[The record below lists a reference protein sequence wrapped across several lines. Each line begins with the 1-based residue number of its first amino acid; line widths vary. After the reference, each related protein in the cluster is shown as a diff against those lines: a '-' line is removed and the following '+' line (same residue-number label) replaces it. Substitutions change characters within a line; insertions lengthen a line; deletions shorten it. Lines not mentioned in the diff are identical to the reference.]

1 MRRGQ
6 LSSQRNKVVGAE
18 NLGVI
23 LAVLKNIETLLQCII
38 KQLVVGGERLGL
50 VIFIRSERVLK
61 MIKRNGMEET

>member
-1 MRRGQ
+1 MRWGQ
-6 LSSQRNKVVGAE
+6 LSSQRNKVVSAE
-18 NLGVI
+18 NLGFI
-23 LAVLKNIETLLQCII
+23 LAVFKNIETLLQCII